1 MPTPITKTD
10 DSPDEVLTA
19 PRLELERLTAKY
31 TSAQTNTVLKTVAA
45 GKCFVV
51 TAVDVF
57 CDNGNTVDVSV
68 LLEFDDTTDVTIV
81 EHPGVAP
88 GSGFVIGDGSGQI
101 QLGDDGQN
109 VIVTVSV
116 PTGGSVTVHVS
127 GYLID
132 V

>member
-1 MPTPITKTD
+1 MTTPITKAD

-31 TSAQTNTVLKTVAA
+31 TSAQTNATLKTVAA
-45 GKCFVV
+45 GKRFVV

-57 CDNGNTVDVSV
+57 CDNGNTVDVRV

-101 QLGDDGQN
+101 QIGDDGQN
-109 VIVTVSV
+109 VIVTTSVS
-116 PTGGSVTVHVS
+116 TGGSVTVHVS

-132 V
+132 S

>member
-19 PRLELERLTAKY
+19 PRTELERLTAKY
-31 TSAQTNTVLKTVAA
+31 TSAQTNAILKTVAA
-45 GKCFVV
+45 GRRFVV

-101 QLGDDGQN
+101 QIGDDGQN
-109 VIVTVSV
+109 VIVTTSVS
-116 PTGGSVTVHVS
+116 TGGSVTVHVS

-132 V
+132 S

>member
-45 GKCFVV
+45 GECFVV

-101 QLGDDGQN
+101 QIGDDGQN

-116 PTGGSVTVHVS
+116 PTSGAVTVHVS

-132 V
+132 A

>member
-1 MPTPITKTD
+1 MPTPITKND

-31 TSAQTNTVLKTVAA
+31 TSAQTNTTLKTVAA
-45 GKCFVV
+45 GERFVV

-101 QLGDDGQN
+101 QIGDDGQN

-132 V
+132 A